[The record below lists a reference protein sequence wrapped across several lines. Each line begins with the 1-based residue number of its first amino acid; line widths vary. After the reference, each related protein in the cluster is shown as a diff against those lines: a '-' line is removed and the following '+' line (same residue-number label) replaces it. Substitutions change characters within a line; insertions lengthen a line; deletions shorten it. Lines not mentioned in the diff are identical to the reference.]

1 VADGGSFEEPVN
13 MKKQSAISNQQSAFK
28 NEKGF
33 VLVVALLA
41 LLVVTVLA
49 VLALSTSTTEVMIAG
64 NTRIRELNLAT
75 ADSAVA
81 LTEPVMINPDRTKYT
96 FLDTTEETNLRNE
109 IYCTSVMNTDSIT
122 PSSSN
127 YAPNYTI
134 QIGGNTIDVDV
145 DMINRADP
153 EAGYALD
160 EGVSSP
166 IKKNYIINARST
178 SGLGSENEV
187 GAIYYVVGYCE

>member
-1 VADGGSFEEPVN
+1 MIKHTP
-13 MKKQSAISNQQSAFK
+13 QTRHHTPLK
-28 NEKGF
+28 NEQGF
-33 VLVVALLA
+33 LLVVALLA

-64 NTRIRELNLAT
+64 NSRIREINLAT

-81 LTEPVMINPDRTKYT
+81 LTEPVLMNPDKSKYA
-96 FLDTTEETNLRNE
+96 FLTATQETNLRNE
-109 IYCTSVMNTDSIT
+109 IYCTSVMNTDT
-122 PSSSN
+122 AN
-127 YAPNYTI
+127 YSVN
-134 QIGGNTIDVDV
+134 IGGNTISVDV

-166 IKKNYIINARST
+166 VKKNYIINATST
-178 SGLGSENEV
+178 SGLGSENVV

>member
-1 VADGGSFEEPVN
+1 
-13 MKKQSAISNQQSAFK
+13 MKKHSSLITHHSSLN
-28 NEKGF
+28 NEQGF

-64 NTRIRELNLAT
+64 NSRIREVNLAT

-81 LTEPVMINPDRTKYT
+81 LTEPLMINPDKSKYA
-96 FLDTTEETNLRNE
+96 FLTATQETNLRNE

-122 PSSSN
+122 PSSSK

-134 QIGGNTIDVDV
+134 NIGGNTIDVDI

-166 IKKNYIINARST
+166 VKKNYIINARST
-178 SGLGSENEV
+178 SGLGAENEV